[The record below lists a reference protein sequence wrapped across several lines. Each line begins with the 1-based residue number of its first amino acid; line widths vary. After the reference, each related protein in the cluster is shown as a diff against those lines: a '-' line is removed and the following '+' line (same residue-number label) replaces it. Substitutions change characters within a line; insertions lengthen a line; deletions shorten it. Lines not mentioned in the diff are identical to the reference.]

1 MNPTDNVITRV
12 SATNP
17 VPQPDALSPEQRA
30 TADRLRAAIV
40 SNAAA
45 PPRPPRHLWPA
56 VLAVASI
63 VPVALVVILVL
74 GVHHRASTRPGRN
87 GASQL
92 RLPSSAKAQTLLLIG
107 SDHRAGETDRAA
119 NTDAMLLVRID
130 PGAPTINLLSVPRD
144 LAVRIPGVGDE
155 KLNAAYALGGPS
167 VLLKILKTQVF
178 PGLTVNHII
187 DFNFQ
192 GFSDLVDALGC
203 VYGDVDHRYIN
214 VNGGAANAA
223 SDYSSIDLPA
233 GYQRLCGAQALQF
246 VRFRHTDSDL
256 VREARQQDFLRWVS
270 DSVSLGSLLSRRDRL
285 FETIGRYAQV
295 DSGLQSTDGLL
306 ALFNLVINSAGHP
319 LNRIPFPARLRPC
332 SDGGG
337 CAITAT
343 PAGEAAAYARFVG
356 TQAVA
361 SGSGSPSRS
370 AKPSSASPPPA
381 GSARPAR
388 VVADASAGQAQ
399 AAALGAPGLPV
410 YYPTVIAGG
419 SSYCSDATGNCRV
432 APNPSSRYAN
442 AYPRAYAISNAGRR
456 YPSYRMTLVANAEL
470 GEYYGVQGTS
480 WSDPPI
486 LRHPARIQVVNGR
499 RLREYGTGSE
509 MSLVAFSTPGGTYW
523 VSNTLTDSIPVG
535 ELIAIAASMRP
546 AP

>member
-1 MNPTDNVITRV
+1 MNPRDPVITRV

-17 VPQPDALSPEQRA
+17 VPEPDALSPEQRA
-30 TADRLRAAIV
+30 TAERLRATIV
-40 SNAAA
+40 SSATA
-45 PPRPPRHLWPA
+45 PPRPPRRLWPG

-107 SDHRAGETDRAA
+107 SDHRAGESYRSA

-130 PGAPTINLLSVPRD
+130 PSAPTINVLSVPRG
-144 LAVRIPGVGDE
+144 LAVRIPRVGNE
-155 KLNAAYALGGPS
+155 KLDAAYALGGPG
-167 VLLKILKTQVF
+167 VLLKILRTQVF

-203 VYGDVDHRYIN
+203 VYGDVDHRYFN
-214 VNGGAANAA
+214 VNDGRGVTTAT
-223 SDYSSIDLPA
+223 DYSSIDLPA

-270 DSVSLGSLLSRRDRL
+270 DSISLGSLISKRDRL
-285 FETIGRYAQV
+285 FQILGRYGQV

-306 ALFNLVINSAGHP
+306 QLFDLVINSAGHP
-319 LNRIPFPARLRPC
+319 INRIPFPARLRPC

-343 PAGEAAAYARFVG
+343 PAAEAAAYARFVSR
-356 TQAVA
+356 
-361 SGSGSPSRS
+361 SGGSP
-370 AKPSSASPPPA
+370 SASPPPA
-381 GSARPAR
+381 GSAGPAR
-388 VVADASAGQAQ
+388 LVSDAPAGQAQ
-399 AAALGAPGLPV
+399 AAALGSPGLPV

-419 SSYCSDATGNCRV
+419 SSYCSGATGNCRV

-456 YPSYRMTLVANAEL
+456 YPSYRMTLVLNAPL
-470 GEYYGVQGTS
+470 GEYYGVQGTT
-480 WSDPPI
+480 WADPPI

-509 MSLVAFSTPGGTYW
+509 LSVVAFTTPTGTYW
-523 VSNTLTDSIPVG
+523 VSNTLTDSIPG
-535 ELIAIAASMRP
+535 AELIAIAASMRP
-546 AP
+546 AA

>member
-1 MNPTDNVITRV
+1 MNPKDPVITRV
-12 SATNP
+12 SSTNP
-17 VPQPDALSPEQRA
+17 VPHPDALSPAQRA
-30 TADRLRAAIV
+30 TAERLRATIV
-40 SNAAA
+40 STAAA
-45 PPRPPRHLWPA
+45 PPRHPRRLWPG

-63 VPVALVVILVL
+63 VPVVLVVILVL
-74 GVHHRASTRPGRN
+74 GVHHRPGSRPGRG
-87 GASQL
+87 GASEL
-92 RLPSSAKAQTLLLIG
+92 RLPSSGKAQTLLLIG
-107 SDHRAGETDRAA
+107 SDHRAGESSHAA

-130 PGAPTINLLSVPRD
+130 PNAATINVLSVPRD
-144 LAVRIPGVGDE
+144 LAVRIPGIGNE

-167 VLLKILKTQVF
+167 ALLTILRTQVF

-192 GFSDLVDALGC
+192 GFSDLVNALGC

-214 VNGGAANAA
+214 VNDRGLNTA
-223 SDYSSIDLPA
+223 SDYSSIDLQA

-246 VRFRHTDSDL
+246 VRFRHTDSEL

-270 DSVSLGSLLSRRDRL
+270 DSISVGSLIGKRDRL
-285 FETIGRYAQV
+285 FGIIGRYAQV

-306 ALFNLVINSAGHP
+306 QLFDLVINSAGHP
-319 LNRIPFPARLRPC
+319 INRIPFPARLQPC

-337 CAITAT
+337 CDITAT
-343 PAGEAAAYARFVG
+343 PAGKAAAYAQFLT
-356 TQAVA
+356 TQAVP
-361 SGSGSPSRS
+361 GSAPSRS
-370 AKPSSASPPPA
+370 APSSASPRSAA
-381 GSARPAR
+381 GSAGRAR
-388 VVADASAGQAQ
+388 LVSDASGGQAQ
-399 AAALGAPGLPV
+399 ASALGSPGLPV

-419 SSYCSDATGNCRV
+419 SSYCSSATGNCRL

-442 AYPRAYAISNAGRR
+442 AYPRAYAISGAGRR
-456 YPSYRMTLVANAEL
+456 YRSYRMTLVVNAPL
-470 GEYYGVQGTS
+470 GEYYGVQGTT

-509 MSLVAFSTPGGTYW
+509 LSLVAFSTATGTYW
-523 VSNTLTDSIPVG
+523 VSNTLTDSIPAA

-546 AP
+546 AA